1 MTRANER
8 DEMPNSRTGELIGS
22 VWVTLKVDFLHTTAY
37 NAVHLLKR
45 PKGQIPQV
53 KKCVTFELERRF
65 AKKKGSYEVP
75 NHENGNSKV
84 NVWTQ

>member
-22 VWVTLKVDFLHTTAY
+22 VWVTLKVGFLHTTAY
-37 NAVHLLKR
+37 NAIHLLKR

-65 AKKKGSYEVP
+65 AKNKSSYEEF
-75 NHENGNSKV
+75 NREHKDNKIIF
-84 NVWTQ
+84 

>member
-1 MTRANER
+1 MGYTQSWFSSHDRLQCYTSFE
-8 DEMPNSRTGELIGS
+8 
-22 VWVTLKVDFLHTTAY
+22 TA
-37 NAVHLLKR
+37 
-45 PKGQIPQV
+45 KGQVPQA

-75 NHENGNSKV
+75 NHKNENNKV

>member
-1 MTRANER
+1 MNRANKQG
-8 DEMPNSRTGELIGS
+8 EMPNSRAGELIGS
-22 VWVTLKVDFLHTTAY
+22 VWVTLKVGFLHTTAN
-37 NAVHLLKR
+37 NAIHLLKR
-45 PKGQIPQV
+45 PEGQIPQV

-75 NHENGNSKV
+75 NHENENNKV